1 MKPTKSLT
9 FGRVF
14 PKGCHG
20 AVLVPNVVPM
30 DDVGCLSLRMAPDQ
44 RVVGKIWQEGVI
56 IIAMALLPWMIPLKT
71 LRNFRESLF
80 AGITIYLFFQ
90 RSTPFCLQTFMGQS
104 ILPTNGIKKTCYE
117 ASLINLQGVLKVTS
131 YLHWV
136 ISPRD
141 PGSPN
146 VR

>member
-80 AGITIYLFFQ
+80 AGITIYIFFNEALLFVCKHLWGKV
-90 RSTPFCLQTFMGQS
+90 FCQQM
-104 ILPTNGIKKTCYE
+104 
-117 ASLINLQGVLKVTS
+117 V
-131 YLHWV
+131 
-136 ISPRD
+136 
-141 PGSPN
+141 
-146 VR
+146 